1 MKYLWLLMVCLLAA
15 CKSDEPLSN
24 DSPAAAEG
32 PALEISVDGG
42 FTIQGRAAQVGS
54 ASSGYKL
61 VSSEAVQHIE
71 EMYAYLFLGKDDQA
85 KCVFVKKLPW
95 QASEQPGASLTYRLK
110 EANLAQYNNADM
122 QVLVVGIDNRKD
134 TYTFPAADAAYD
146 SQNMLGKVLADVK
159 LALAQQAA
167 GNPTGEDAAYRMA
180 NTEVFSGYQ
189 AFKAADQTIPVTMKR
204 CVAGVLCYLTDL
216 PYYVGGQEV
225 DTDKI
230 KSVELQLGGGCQ
242 LNTELSAF
250 YGEPQGVKDVP
261 ADAKRMGYGSE
272 PMKGGEVIA
281 SVNIS
286 EYIYGKGMT
295 NGQLDTQ
302 TENSTLLYIPE
313 QENGGVITKP
323 NTLLFGAYLIPIQA
337 TAADNNTNATLKLVV
352 KSDDGKKTQ
361 EYVIKNGQPKKDEK
375 TYAYSLDANYIYS
388 IGSKPV
394 ATDTELDRPA
404 SLLGGELTFDV
415 SPWKGENDNSNVEFP
430 DYALTSSFDAD
441 WDENYRFD
449 CINTTRT
456 VDAYLS
462 QEAVEGKKN
471 VRIETRDNATGELAD
486 WIEFRF
492 MDENTGNPLS
502 DWFKDHMITKEDIQE
517 TSRLALEVRIYD
529 YVKENRILGNT
540 AMYPTFE
547 EQVNALLEDYRSG
560 ALQLYYEG
568 ETVPA
573 ASLPIKQFNAIT
585 SHDDDV
591 AYSRVDVGDELLDNG
606 FVAGKD
612 FTGMAWGFNWKTR
625 THIYGGAIDDDADG
639 EYNSNRAEDKNAE
652 EYAES
657 ALKRG
662 RTPALDT
669 DFESRVWFLPAYYQ
683 ADGFQTL
690 INKMADEAVKKAE
703 LVYVANGHKWLKGV
717 NISFQD
723 DVPWYW
729 LSSFKGAAD
738 HLTTAYCIAWNQ
750 KEPELKYRT
759 GWARLRQVRKFK

>member
-71 EMYAYLFLGKDDQA
+71 EMYAYLFKGADEKA
-85 KCVFVKKLPW
+85 TCVFVKKLPW
-95 QASEQPGASLTYRLK
+95 QASNQPGASLTYRLK

-146 SQNMLGKVLADVK
+146 SQNMLGKALADVK

-189 AFKAADQTIPVTMKR
+189 SFKAADQTIPVTLKR

-216 PYYVGGQEV
+216 PYYVAGED
-225 DTDKI
+225 DTDVI
-230 KSVELQLGGGCQ
+230 ESVELQLGGGYK
-242 LNTELSAF
+242 LNTELAPF
-250 YGEPQGVKDVP
+250 YGEKI
-261 ADAKRMGYGSE
+261 GYGSN
-272 PMKGGEVIA
+272 PLQDGKVIA
-281 SVNIS
+281 SVNLS
-286 EYIYGKGMT
+286 EYIYGKGVT
-295 NGQLDTQ
+295 NGQLDSQ
-302 TENSTLLYIPE
+302 SENPTLLYIPE
-313 QENGGVITKP
+313 QENGVVVTKP
-323 NTLLFGAYLIPIQA
+323 NTLLFGAYLIPIEAKA
-337 TAADNNTNATLKLVV
+337 TSDANTNATLKLVV
-352 KSDDGKKTQ
+352 KEKTGQ
-361 EYVIKNGQPKKDEK
+361 DVREYPIKNGQTAADKK
-375 TYAYSLDANYIYS
+375 YAYSLDANYIYS

-394 ATDTELDRPA
+394 AADTELDRPA
-404 SLLGGELTFDV
+404 SLLGGELTFQVDK
-415 SPWKGENDNSNVEFP
+415 WGDGNNKVEFP
-430 DYALTSSFDAD
+430 DYALSSSFDAD
-441 WDENYRFD
+441 WDGNYRFD
-449 CINTTRT
+449 CINTTRM

-471 VRIETRDNATGELAD
+471 VRIGTHDNTTGLAAD

-492 MDENTGNPLS
+492 KDEATGDSLT
-502 DWFKDHMITKEDIQE
+502 DWSTNYTITKNEIQE
-517 TSRLALEVRIYD
+517 TSRLTIEVRIYD
-529 YVKENRILGNT
+529 YVKENWILGN
-540 AMYPTFE
+540 AEKYPTFK
-547 EQVNALLEDYRSG
+547 EQVKALLEDYRSG

-585 SHDDDV
+585 SHDDGV

-606 FVAGKD
+606 FVAGTD
-612 FTGMAWGFNWKTR
+612 RTGVAWGFNGEGLI
-625 THIYGGAIDDDADG
+625 HIYGNGVYDDDKNG
-639 EYNSNRAEDKNAE
+639 EENSNIVDKRNPSG
-652 EYAES
+652 YGES
-657 ALKRG
+657 ALKLARK
-662 RTPALDT
+662 PALDK
-669 DFESRVWFLPAYYQ
+669 DLDGRVWFLPAFYQ

-690 INKMADEAVKKAE
+690 IYQMGLAAATDPE
-703 LVYVANGHKWLKGV
+703 LIYVANGHKWLKGV
-717 NISFQD
+717 NISYQD
-723 DVPWYW
+723 DFPHYW
-729 LSSFKGAAD
+729 LSSYLGTSLHK
-738 HLTTAYCIAWNQ
+738 TYVIAWNQ
-750 KEPELKYRT
+750 KEPDTKYRT
-759 GWARLRQVRKFK
+759 EIARLRQVRKFK

>member
-24 DSPAAAEG
+24 DSPATAEG

-71 EMYAYLFLGKDDQA
+71 EMYAYLFKGADEKA
-85 KCVFVKKLPW
+85 TCVFVKKLPW
-95 QASEQPGASLTYRLK
+95 QASDQPGASLTYRLK

-134 TYTFPAADAAYD
+134 TYTFPTADAAYD
-146 SQNMLGKVLADVK
+146 SQNMLGKALADVK

-189 AFKAADQTIPVTMKR
+189 SFKAADQTIPVTLKR

-302 TENSTLLYIPE
+302 TENPTLLYIPE

-323 NTLLFGAYLIPIQA
+323 NTLLFGAYLIPVQA

-415 SPWKGENDNSNVEFP
+415 SDWGDGNNNVGFP

-517 TSRLALEVRIYD
+517 TSRLTLEVRIYD
-529 YVKENRILGNT
+529 YVKENWILGNT
-540 AMYPTFE
+540 ATYPTFE

-606 FVAGKD
+606 YVAGLD
-612 FTGMAWGFNWKTR
+612 NTGKAWGFNGEGLI
-625 THIYGGAIDDDADG
+625 HIYGDGVYDDDKNG
-639 EYNSNRAEDKNAE
+639 EENSNIADKRKPSG
-652 EYAES
+652 YGES
-657 ALKRG
+657 ALKLARKP
-662 RTPALDT
+662 TLDK
-669 DFESRVWFLPAYYQ
+669 DLDGRVWFLPAYYQ
-683 ADGFQTL
+683 ADGFQNL
-690 INKMADEAVKKAE
+690 IYNMAQAAKTNPN

-717 NISFQD
+717 NISYQD
-723 DVPWYW
+723 DFPHYW
-729 LSSFKGAAD
+729 LSSFWAASQ
-738 HLTTAYCIAWNQ
+738 HKAYVIAWNQ
-750 KEPELKYRT
+750 KEPDTKYRT
-759 GWARLRQVRKFK
+759 EIARLRQVRKFK

>member
-71 EMYAYLFLGKDDQA
+71 EMYAYLFKGADEKA
-85 KCVFVKKLPW
+85 TCVFVKKLPW
-95 QASEQPGASLTYRLK
+95 QASNQPGASLTYRLK

-146 SQNMLGKVLADVK
+146 SQNMLGKALADVK

-189 AFKAADQTIPVTMKR
+189 SFKAADQTIPVTLKR

-302 TENSTLLYIPE
+302 TENPTLLYIPE

-323 NTLLFGAYLIPIQA
+323 NTLLFGAYLIPVQA

-415 SPWKGENDNSNVEFP
+415 SDWGDGNNNVGFP
-430 DYALTSSFDAD
+430 DYALTSSFSAD
-441 WDENYRFD
+441 WGENYRFD

-517 TSRLALEVRIYD
+517 TSRLTLEVRIYD
-529 YVKENRILGNT
+529 YVKENWILGNIAT
-540 AMYPTFE
+540 YPTFE

-606 FVAGKD
+606 YVAGLD
-612 FTGMAWGFNWKTR
+612 NTGKAWGFNGEGLI
-625 THIYGGAIDDDADG
+625 HIYGDGVYDDDKNG
-639 EYNSNRAEDKNAE
+639 EENSNIADKRKPSG
-652 EYAES
+652 YGES
-657 ALKRG
+657 ALKLARKP
-662 RTPALDT
+662 TLDK
-669 DFESRVWFLPAYYQ
+669 DLDGRVWFLPAYYQ
-683 ADGFQTL
+683 ADGFQNL
-690 INKMADEAVKKAE
+690 IYNMAQAAKANPN

-717 NISFQD
+717 NISYQD
-723 DVPWYW
+723 DFPHYW
-729 LSSFKGAAD
+729 LSSFWAASQ
-738 HLTTAYCIAWNQ
+738 HKAYVIAWNQ
-750 KEPELKYRT
+750 KEPDTKYRT
-759 GWARLRQVRKFK
+759 EIARLRQVRKFK